1 MSKIILS
8 ATPWDD
14 DSMTDYQW
22 VDEYL
27 LKQSSTTKVFQPA
40 WQAYQYLLCG
50 KMYAYIGIDDR
61 SKRPIITLKLEPL
74 FSDMLRSEYQDIVPG
89 YYMNKLHWSTIYL
102 DGTVSNNILADIIQA
117 SYKLAYSL
125 LSKKAQ
131 QGLNEL
137 IG

>member
-14 DSMTDYQW
+14 DRMQDYQW
-22 VDEYL
+22 IGECL
-27 LKQSSTTKVFQPA
+27 LKNPSTEKAFQPA
-40 WQAYQYLLCG
+40 WQAYKYLLCG

-61 SKRPIITLKLEPL
+61 NKRPILTLKLEPM
-74 FSDMLRSEYQDIVPG
+74 FSDILQKEYQDIVPG

-102 DGTVSNNILADIIQA
+102 DGTVPNGAISDIIDA
-117 SYKLAYSL
+117 SYKLAYSS

-131 QGLNEL
+131 QSLLVE
-137 IG
+137 

>member
-14 DSMTDYQW
+14 DSMKDYQW
-22 VDEYL
+22 IDECL
-27 LKQSSTTKVFQPA
+27 LKQSSTEKVFQPA
-40 WQAYQYLLCG
+40 WQAYRYLLCG

-61 SKRPIITLKLEPL
+61 NKRPIITLKLEPL
-74 FSDMLRSEYQDIVPG
+74 FSDMLRSKYQDIIPG
-89 YYMNKLHWSTIYL
+89 YYMNKSHWSTIYL
-102 DGTVSNNILADIIQA
+102 DGAVPNDVLTDIVHA

-131 QGLNEL
+131 QGLYE
-137 IG
+137 